1 MFSRALFI
9 SERLTPNSPTIK
21 LLALISS
28 KKKPPSTLTYREVRV
43 QAEHYEEKLLG
54 GITPGGS

>member
-1 MFSRALFI
+1 
-9 SERLTPNSPTIK
+9 LTPNSPAIK
-21 LLALISS
+21 LIALISS
-28 KKKPPSTLTYREVRV
+28 KKKPPSTLTYREVKV